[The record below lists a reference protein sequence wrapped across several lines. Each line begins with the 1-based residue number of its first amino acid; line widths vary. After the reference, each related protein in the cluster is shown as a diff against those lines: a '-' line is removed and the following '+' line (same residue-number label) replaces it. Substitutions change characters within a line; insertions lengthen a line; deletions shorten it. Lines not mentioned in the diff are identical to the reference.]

1 VYLTI
6 VEAGTI
12 SAGGIAENTK
22 VYRQDIY
29 KIIPTLEKKGLVTK
43 TMGKP
48 IVIRAIPVEKALKH
62 LVAREEKKS
71 LEKIGCMKK
80 ILQEVSSALSQLHGK
95 KGDLANEEINY
106 SLLTEDSEVT
116 NRADMLYEN
125 ARLEC
130 SFVASLEV
138 LTKRADDFRRRF
150 LIATSNGAKIRL
162 IVEAPKR
169 DERTVQIL
177 ERIRPKMGN
186 LVAKSILS
194 KSPKPFQVFDRKE
207 VWITTAQ
214 KRSHSELPCILWS
227 NGRNLVQAYLER
239 FEKLWNSRNA
249 VAIALGEHNHAV
261 KELV

>member
-1 VYLTI
+1 MTI

-12 SAGGIAENTK
+12 SVGGIAENTK

-71 LEKIGCMKK
+71 LEKINCMKTA
-80 ILQEVSSALSQLHGK
+80 LQEVSSVLSQLGK
-95 KGDLANEEINY
+95 KEGFINEEINY
-106 SLLTEDSEVT
+106 SLLTEDNEVT
-116 NRADMLYEN
+116 ARADMLYEN
-125 ARLEC
+125 VRFEC
-130 SFVASLEV
+130 NFVSSLEV
-138 LTKRADDFRRRF
+138 LTKRAEDFRRRF
-150 LIATSNGAKIRL
+150 HIATSNGAKIRL

-169 DERTVQIL
+169 DERIVQIL
-177 ERIRPKMGN
+177 EIVRPKTGN
-186 LVAKSILS
+186 FAAKSILS
-194 KSPKPFQVFDRKE
+194 RSPKPFQVFDRKE

-239 FEKLWNSRNA
+239 FERLWNSRNA
-249 VAIALGEHNHAV
+249 VPIALGEHNHAV